1 MKNPTH
7 VLHSRRQPDY
17 GPAGSVRG
25 FTIIEV
31 MIVLAL
37 AGIIMLIV
45 LVAVPTLSQVS
56 RDTGRKSAATQTL
69 AQLDVYRTNNA
80 LVFPGDAQRCQ
91 FLLDYMSSYIPA
103 GSTCTYNAGKDCM
116 YVKGNRFDF
125 CFHTGT
131 NSPHSYF
138 VPNSDEISMQTGHW
152 CTVSRV
158 TAQPGDPIQSSGN
171 DSDLRYI
178 AVWIPLERARMIC
191 LDNRS

>member
-1 MKNPTH
+1 MKK
-7 VLHSRRQPDY
+7 
-17 GPAGSVRG
+17 PAHMLYDRLRPRLGCGHDARG

-45 LVAVPTLSQVS
+45 LVAVPTLNQVS
-56 RDTGRKSAATQTL
+56 RDTGRKSVTTQTL

-80 LVFPGDAQRCQ
+80 LVFPGDTQRCQ
-91 FLLDYMSSYIPA
+91 FILDYMASYIPA
-103 GSTCTYNAGKDCM
+103 GSTCAYNAGKDCM
-116 YVKGNRFDF
+116 YVRGNRFDF

-131 NSPHSYF
+131 SSPHSYF
-138 VPNSDEISMQTGHW
+138 LPNSDEVSIQTGHW
-152 CTVSRV
+152 CTVSKV
-158 TAQPGDPIQSSGN
+158 TGQPGDPIQSSGN
-171 DSDLRYI
+171 DADLRYV